1 MAIRYLLLIFFLLLY
16 SAQAQAETLTLDQ
29 ALSRALE
36 NTPAS
41 ARIARDVADRNARAR
56 EWETMQ
62 NPEFEADNRFGNS
75 AGEDGLDVEF
85 TQPMK
90 LSYFGDR
97 QALAEAIRQTAS
109 LEERTQI
116 LAAMHD
122 TTRRYLELWL
132 LQQHAEFLK
141 ENLAFA
147 RKTNST
153 VQKAAKSGE
162 LRLSDS
168 HLFNAETLKFQEEL
182 RELETAIKTHQL
194 DFLQQLGMEA
204 QELTLAHPQP
214 AQPLASTE
222 QLKLLAKATP
232 RQILESR
239 RKEAD
244 QRLAVARSDAYL
256 PEISPRLL
264 YSRGYDTSRE
274 EVGFGIR
281 LSIPLWNRGEAEV
294 SRAEAEKRFVD
305 MSLAAYDRIGYD
317 RLLESQ
323 REKAS
328 ASIDRLKQYEGA
340 ILPAYEKS
348 FSATRDMFKGG
359 QASVLQLWQ
368 VHERLHDVQKK
379 TLEVHQDAFE
389 AVMELETLLG
399 QPLGGNQ

>member
-1 MAIRYLLLIFFLLLY
+1 MKRILLTSLYIFLF
-16 SAQAQAETLTLDQ
+16 ATTAQAETLTLDQ
-29 ALSRALE
+29 ALSQALK

-41 ARIARDVADRNARAR
+41 ARIARDLADRNARAR
-56 EWETMQ
+56 EWETLQ
-62 NPEFEADNRFGNS
+62 NPEMEIDNITFNTTGN
-75 AGEDGLDVEF
+75 DGLNTEL
-85 TQPMK
+85 TQPLK

-97 QALAEAIRQTAS
+97 QALAEAIRRTAS
-109 LEERTQI
+109 LEERAQI

-162 LRLSDS
+162 LQLSES

-182 RELETAIKTHQL
+182 RELETAIKARRL

-204 QELTLAHPQP
+204 QEIELAHPQP
-214 AQPLASTE
+214 PQPPATVE
-222 QLKLLAKATP
+222 QLKALAEASP

-239 RKEAD
+239 REEAQ

-256 PEISPRLL
+256 PEVSPRLL
-264 YSRGYDTSRE
+264 YSRGYDTNRE
-274 EVGFGIR
+274 EVGFGLR
-281 LSIPLWNRGEAEV
+281 LSIPLWDRGEAEV

-305 MSLAAYDRIGYD
+305 TSLAAYDRIGYD

-323 REKAS
+323 REKAT
-328 ASIDRLKQYEGA
+328 AATARLKQYEQA

-379 TLEVHQDAFE
+379 TLEVHQEAFE

-399 QPLGGNQ
+399 QPLGTKQ